1 MPEGK
6 EWRSQISHTPM
17 FQAFYSLPPT
27 TCEVEMFCMSP
38 VGASSADF
46 ELIDSGNCEWVT
58 PNRQVSRML
67 VDLFRQIEKVHSI
80 CAEFSVGGIRVWTLL
95 EGYDREARERVYKK
109 EIEICETLGIRDF
122 DFRVTSVDLVSPE
135 ELEQAGCRVIYRRH

>member
-6 EWRSQISHTPM
+6 GWRSQISHTPVS
-17 FQAFYSLPPT
+17 QAFYSFLPT
-27 TCEVEMFCMSP
+27 TREVEMFGMSP
-38 VGASSADF
+38 VGASSAGS
-46 ELIDSGNCEWVT
+46 EVIDSGNCEWVT

-67 VDLFRQIEKVHSI
+67 VDLFRQIEQVHSI
-80 CAEFSVGGIRVWTLL
+80 CAEFSAGGIKVWTLL
-95 EGYDREARERVYKK
+95 ESYDREAREEIYKK
-109 EIEICETLGIRDF
+109 EIEICQTLRIRDF